1 MGRAFRRAAA
11 GSLAVLVA
19 ACSDPSGGTATPL
32 PAFVFSSDA
41 EGARGIYLWE
51 DSVVTRLSTAGRED
65 GQPHSAAGRI
75 VFRSRRDGNGEIYI
89 ADTAL
94 AGQQRLTTDPW
105 DDTAPALSPTGSQIA
120 FISNR
125 SGTPRLWV
133 MDADGAN
140 QRAVATGSSAFV
152 PEGSPSWQPTG
163 GRIAFTS
170 TRTGTSQVFTMD
182 VAGGAAVQ
190 LTREATG
197 AFQPSWSSDGKSV
210 IFTTLSGGSSVR
222 VMPLTGVES
231 QPLAAGDSPLSQGR
245 CLGRWCLAVAGT
257 PGDGG
262 RGILSVSRIGR
273 EPRAVTTT
281 GSDDAEPAFLV
292 R

>member
-1 MGRAFRRAAA
+1 MGRRLLRAAA
-11 GSLAVLVA
+11 AGLALA
-19 ACSDPSGGTATPL
+19 AGACSDPSGEAATPL

-51 DSVVTRLSTAGRED
+51 DDAVTRLSAAGQED

-105 DDTAPALSPTGSQIA
+105 DDTAPALSPTGSRIA
-120 FISNR
+120 FVSNR
-125 SGTPRLWV
+125 SGTPRIWM

-140 QRAVATGSSAFV
+140 QALLATGSSAFV
-152 PEGSPSWQPTG
+152 PEGAPAWQPTG

-170 TRTGTSQVFTMD
+170 TRTGTSQVYTMD
-182 VAGGAAVQ
+182 VAGGPAVQ

-197 AFQPSWSSDGKSV
+197 AFLPSWSSDGKSV
-210 IFTTLSGGSSVR
+210 LFTTLEGGSSVR
-222 VMPLTGVES
+222 VMPWTGVES
-231 QPLAAGDSPLSQGR
+231 RPLAAGDAALSQGR
-245 CLGRWCLAVAGT
+245 CFGQWCLAVAGGT
-257 PGDGG
+257 GAGG
-262 RGILSVSRIGR
+262 RSIVSVSRIGR